1 MMHASGQSGLLPPG
15 WQSGI
20 DPASGVVYYCNPST
34 NTTQWEHPGIPSAPA
49 AELQPLSAL
58 FPSLLQQST
67 PTPPQSQPQPQ
78 PLESPAD
85 SSAAAAATTGKRD
98 STEDGPTEH
107 GENRQQKK
115 QKAAEPTTS
124 SVDEFG
130 PDGMTALQR
139 ACEQGQTG
147 VAKTLLASKASLDLK
162 SFDGLSALHY
172 ACMGGHKKLIFLL
185 IQQGADPTLK
195 TAKGLAPVSL
205 VVGPHRGVIVHQITA
220 AATARHTGG
229 LVGLHERG
237 KAPGL

>member
-1 MMHASGQSGLLPPG
+1 
-15 WQSGI
+15 
-20 DPASGVVYYCNPST
+20 
-34 NTTQWEHPGIPSAPA
+34 
-49 AELQPLSAL
+49 
-58 FPSLLQQST
+58 
-67 PTPPQSQPQPQ
+67 
-78 PLESPAD
+78 
-85 SSAAAAATTGKRD
+85 
-98 STEDGPTEH
+98 
-107 GENRQQKK
+107 
-115 QKAAEPTTS
+115 
-124 SVDEFG
+124 
-130 PDGMTALQR
+130 MTALQR

-205 VVGPHRGVIVHQITA
+205 VLGPHRGVIVHQITA
-220 AATARHTGG
+220 AATARHTGC